1 MTDRFTFRKTEKL
14 SNIRQIDRL
23 YKEGHS
29 FVTGL
34 LRVNYLLCTD
44 PDDQGVKILIAIPK
58 KRFRK
63 AVHRNRLRRL
73 IREAYR
79 IHKQVLTDLMTDFP
93 GVFLIGF
100 TYLGDRIDI
109 TFAELEKKIT
119 EVLPKLESVIR
130 NMRDKS

>member
-1 MTDRFTFRKTEKL
+1 MTARFTFRKNEKL
-14 SNIRQIDRL
+14 SNFRQIDRL
-23 YKEGHS
+23 YQEGHS
-29 FVTGL
+29 FVSGP

-44 PDDQGVKILIAIPK
+44 TEDQGVQVLIAIPK

-79 IHKQVLTDLMTDFP
+79 LHKQALTDLMEDFQ

-109 TFAELEKKIT
+109 TFAEIEKKIT
-119 EVLPKLESVIR
+119 DVLPKLESVVR
-130 NMRDKS
+130 NVHDSH